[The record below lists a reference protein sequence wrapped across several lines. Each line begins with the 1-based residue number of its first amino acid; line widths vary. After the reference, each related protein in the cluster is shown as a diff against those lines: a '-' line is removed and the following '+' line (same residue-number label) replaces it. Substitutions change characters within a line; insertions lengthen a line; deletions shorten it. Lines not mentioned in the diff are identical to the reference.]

1 MELIDRKA
9 LLDMIDKEILG
20 TSDCILQNRLLGVG
34 AYVLSMP
41 TVDNVPVVRCK
52 DCKHW
57 NSNTG
62 WCKQHSHFW
71 DEHNKFCYPWESN
84 EWKMF
89 NENDFCSDGA
99 LRTSCEVDA
108 KYEKTFGMALKEK
121 LEEKHMSQKM
131 LAKKTGMTEASIS
144 RYIKDERSPNLKALL
159 KITDAL
165 GCTIDEL
172 VRGKKV

>member
-1 MELIDRKA
+1 MNNDGLNVKITENRLKNGGVNQEFDLVSRKA

-20 TSDCILQNRLLGVG
+20 TSDCILQNRLLGIG

-57 NSNTG
+57 NSDTG
-62 WCKQHSHFW
+62 WCQQHSHFW

-89 NENDFCSDGA
+89 NEDDYCSDG
-99 LRTSCEVDA
+99 
-108 KYEKTFGMALKEK
+108 
-121 LEEKHMSQKM
+121 
-131 LAKKTGMTEASIS
+131 
-144 RYIKDERSPNLKALL
+144 ERR
-159 KITDAL
+159 
-165 GCTIDEL
+165 E
-172 VRGKKV
+172 